1 MHFLFFVSAFTG
13 FLIRTGQAG
22 IQEFKVSNRSNV
34 TAGEPTQ
41 VTLLLGE
48 DAPEAKYQIFNY
60 TVGLY
65 SAAGNWPI
73 CACFCKCCLRIL
85 VLTMNP
91 GNLISLPMT
100 QTVFNITIPPSIGP
114 TGYLYRLWIRVYA
127 SNGQQLS
134 TDGERYTPSFYLSGG
149 TGKLTT
155 AEVIRLGGFAN
166 GEADFYGN
174 NILQDPILNCEAY
187 DCSRQCA
194 KDHPSV
200 IDEPDMPTHSSTLIY
215 DSLFIACLE
224 ECPGVPTPLPVNDR
238 TLTTTYSTSARPT
251 GIQKVE
257 DIVPDA
263 TCDVSSGK
271 TSCGRECCDEGVS
284 CFYWNHCSRQ
294 KEQDDEALGFTA
306 SGGNLP
312 TATTTP
318 PLAVATTATLPGEAG
333 LVGRPNV
340 VLGMI
345 GLIWAWVF

>member
-114 TGYLYRLWIRVYA
+114 TGYLYRLWISVYA

-134 TDGERYTPSFYLSGG
+134 TDGERYTPASTSLAELENSPLPKSFGLAVSPMA
-149 TGKLTT
+149 KLT
-155 AEVIRLGGFAN
+155 F
-166 GEADFYGN
+166 
-174 NILQDPILNCEAY
+174 
-187 DCSRQCA
+187 
-194 KDHPSV
+194 
-200 IDEPDMPTHSSTLIY
+200 M
-215 DSLFIACLE
+215 
-224 ECPGVPTPLPVNDR
+224 
-238 TLTTTYSTSARPT
+238 
-251 GIQKVE
+251 
-257 DIVPDA
+257 
-263 TCDVSSGK
+263 
-271 TSCGRECCDEGVS
+271 
-284 CFYWNHCSRQ
+284 
-294 KEQDDEALGFTA
+294 
-306 SGGNLP
+306 
-312 TATTTP
+312 ATTFC
-318 PLAVATTATLPGEAG
+318 
-333 LVGRPNV
+333 R
-340 VLGMI
+340 I
-345 GLIWAWVF
+345 QY